1 MKPATAPSRCLS
13 SHLPSTLAA
22 RSLGI
27 AALGSHGQVN
37 AEAVDS
43 ELVLLVDISRP
54 GLRNAEFN
62 SLMDSYAS
70 TFTSSELL
78 DSIQSGTYGRIA
90 VSLMFYGGSNSQQ
103 VGIPW
108 MSIGTASEASQLAGL
123 FGNLSR
129 PRSWGPVNVA
139 NGVNAAVASIGTETD
154 GTDNGFESSLQIIDV
169 AAASIP
175 RFQAGS
181 AAAAGDAAL
190 ASGVDLI
197 NTISVGRRADQVASY
212 YSDNVIGSDVAGVQA
227 TSTSSSFGVT
237 LTAALTDEITSAV
250 NTPVTAV
257 PEPSVAIGLTGI
269 LLILFRRR
277 RV

>member
-1 MKPATAPSRCLS
+1 M
-13 SHLPSTLAA
+13 
-22 RSLGI
+22 SLGI

-43 ELVLLVDISRP
+43 ELVLLVDIGRP
-54 GLRNAEFN
+54 GLDKKEFD

-90 VSLMFYGGSNSQQ
+90 VSLLFYGSNSPQI
-103 VGIPW
+103 GIPW
-108 MSIGTASEASQLAGL
+108 MSIGTASEASQFAGL
-123 FGNLSR
+123 FDGLSR
-129 PRSWGPVNVA
+129 GTSSAQVDVA
-139 NGVNAAVASIGTETD
+139 GGLSAAMSLFGTETG
-154 GTDNGFESSLQIIDV
+154 GTGNGFESSLQIIDV

-175 RFQAGS
+175 KSSTGS
-181 AAAAGDAAL
+181 DTAASIATLTA
-190 ASGVDLI
+190 GVDVI
-197 NTISVGRRADQVASY
+197 NSIAVGGQADEVANY
-212 YSDNVIGSDVAGVQA
+212 YAANVVGSEIAGVQA

>member
-13 SHLPSTLAA
+13 SHLASTLAA
-22 RSLGI
+22 MSLGI

-54 GLRNAEFN
+54 GLNDKEFD

-90 VSLMFYGGSNSQQ
+90 VSLLFYGSNSPQI
-103 VGIPW
+103 GIPW
-108 MSIGTASEASQLAGL
+108 MSIGTASEASQFAGL
-123 FGNLSR
+123 FDGLSR
-129 PRSWGPVNVA
+129 GASSAQVDVA
-139 NGVNAAVASIGTETD
+139 GGLSAAMSLFGTETG
-154 GTDNGFESSLQIIDV
+154 GTGNGFESSLQIIDV

-175 RFQAGS
+175 KPPTGS
-181 AAAAGDAAL
+181 DTAASIATLTA
-190 ASGVDLI
+190 GVDLI
-197 NTISVGRRADQVASY
+197 NSIAVGKKADEVANY
-212 YSDNVIGSDVAGVQA
+212 YAANVVGSEIAGVQA

>member
-1 MKPATAPSRCLS
+1 M
-13 SHLPSTLAA
+13 
-22 RSLGI
+22 SLGI

-54 GLRNAEFN
+54 GLRNAEFK

-90 VSLMFYGGSNSQQ
+90 VSLLFYGSNSPQI
-103 VGIPW
+103 GIPW
-108 MSIGTASEASQLAGL
+108 MSIGTASEASQFAGL
-123 FGNLSR
+123 FDGLSR
-129 PRSWGPVNVA
+129 GTSSAQVDVA
-139 NGVNAAVASIGTETD
+139 GGLSAAMSLFGTETG
-154 GTDNGFESSLQIIDV
+154 GTGNGFESSLQIIDV

-175 RFQAGS
+175 KSSTGS
-181 AAAAGDAAL
+181 DTAASIATLTA
-190 ASGVDLI
+190 GVDVI
-197 NTISVGRRADQVASY
+197 NSIAVGRQADQVANY
-212 YSDNVIGSDVAGVQA
+212 YAANVVGSEIAGVQA

-257 PEPSVAIGLTGI
+257 PKPSVAIGLTGI

>member
-22 RSLGI
+22 MSLGI

-43 ELVLLVDISRP
+43 ELVLLVDIGRP
-54 GLRNAEFN
+54 GLDKKEFD

-90 VSLMFYGGSNSQQ
+90 VSLLFYGSNSPQI
-103 VGIPW
+103 GIPW
-108 MSIGTASEASQLAGL
+108 MSIGTASEASQFAGL
-123 FGNLSR
+123 FDGLSR
-129 PRSWGPVNVA
+129 GTSSAQVDVA
-139 NGVNAAVASIGTETD
+139 GGLSAAMSLFGTETG
-154 GTDNGFESSLQIIDV
+154 GTGNGFESSLQIIDV

-175 RFQAGS
+175 KSSTGS
-181 AAAAGDAAL
+181 DTAASIATLTA
-190 ASGVDLI
+190 GVDVI
-197 NTISVGRRADQVASY
+197 NSIAVGGQADEVANY
-212 YSDNVIGSDVAGVQA
+212 YAANVVGSEIAGVQA